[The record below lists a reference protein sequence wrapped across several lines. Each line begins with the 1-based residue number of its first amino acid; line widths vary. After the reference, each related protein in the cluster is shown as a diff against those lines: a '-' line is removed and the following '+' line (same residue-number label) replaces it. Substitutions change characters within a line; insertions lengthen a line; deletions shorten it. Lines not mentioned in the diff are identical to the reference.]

1 MKAYNKTI
9 FRMFKKHFTRFL
21 SIILMVVVSVGFIAG
36 IGSAT
41 DKIDRSLTD
50 YYRAQNVSDLIVKST
65 SDNGFSDDDL
75 TAVREIYGEKNVNK
89 GLSMDVYLT
98 ADGEEKL
105 TRLYFLDF
113 DDWTVNVPEL
123 TEGKASETDTQIYA
137 ESADNQI
144 AGYAVGTEITLDFKD
159 ILLQLAEQ
167 GGTELNDFI
176 RNALNMLP
184 TTTATVTVCGVVQSP
199 LTFAKDGEPSYLNP
213 ADTPVPDTIDGLND
227 LITLDN
233 ILYLPFGAIPSF
245 MQSMFPTGDLY
256 IAMENRNLF
265 NAFSHAYQTAVEE
278 EKNRVEGIYD
288 NVEFITLYD
297 NYSFVSL
304 HSYGEKMGAI
314 GSVLMV
320 AFLFVTV
327 LVVLSNMTR
336 LLEEE
341 RSQIACQTTLGYS
354 ARRVVFKYA
363 LFVLLGCCLGA
374 VGAYFLN
381 IGLAEL
387 LYYVFNYSFVM
398 PSVSGYIPVLYFLEI
413 TLIIFCA
420 ALAATLIEGRRM
432 TNEAPAELLRPRPPR
447 AGRKVWLERVKFI
460 WDRLSFKHKS
470 TLRNVLRY
478 RSRFLMTVVAVAVS
492 TSLVLAGLALLDLCL
507 FGGMSSPSIMAIA
520 LVVVVFAGLLTM
532 VVVYT
537 LTDINISERNRELA
551 TLMVLGYYDG
561 EVSGYI
567 YREVYIDTI
576 VGIIFGYPLSLLL
589 MQMVFK
595 VMAFG
600 SIGGVTWFW
609 WLVAPAVVLCFTFI
623 VTLLLN
629 RKIVKIDM
637 NESLKAIE

>member
-1 MKAYNKTI
+1 
-9 FRMFKKHFTRFL
+9 
-21 SIILMVVVSVGFIAG
+21 
-36 IGSAT
+36 
-41 DKIDRSLTD
+41 
-50 YYRAQNVSDLIVKST
+50 
-65 SDNGFSDDDL
+65 
-75 TAVREIYGEKNVNK
+75 
-89 GLSMDVYLT
+89 
-98 ADGEEKL
+98 
-105 TRLYFLDF
+105 
-113 DDWTVNVPEL
+113 
-123 TEGKASETDTQIYA
+123 
-137 ESADNQI
+137 
-144 AGYAVGTEITLDFKD
+144 
-159 ILLQLAEQ
+159 LLQLAEQ